1 MELNGFI
8 LDRGEPGGGEAHWRR
23 ESCSFIK
30 SGGGGGGK
38 KETGG
43 EEEEEEEEEE
53 AERKWETGHWT
64 DVSRPEALPVTG
76 TKWADT
82 IICRDQL
89 TLNRHNFQKFP
100 VLGKTGTPS
109 PHLPPPP
116 SVSMR
121 QGPRGESSQNCHLL
135 RDGFIKSIL
144 WNNLSWQSADRGQ
157 RCHPRQFRRRPP
169 SAPSNW
175 GQFQP
180 NFVASVSRFLSSRFT
195 FHWILPHRLHLASL
209 IVNNRLPSNQK
220 PPSFPYEILSPA
232 NEFLH

>member
-1 MELNGFI
+1 MGNGP
-8 LDRGEPGGGEAHWRR
+8 LDRRFKAGSASGYWNKMGGHNHLQRPIN
-23 ESCSFIK
+23 SK
-30 SGGGGGGK
+30 SSQFPEISSSGK
-38 KETGG
+38 NGY
-43 EEEEEEEEEE
+43 
-53 AERKWETGHWT
+53 
-64 DVSRPEALPVTG
+64 PLP
-76 TKWADT
+76 
-82 IICRDQL
+82 
-89 TLNRHNFQKFP
+89 
-100 VLGKTGTPS
+100 TPPPAS
-109 PHLPPPP
+109 PPPP